1 MPITVYREIAQ
12 TLPDTNDKLLEIDQM
27 TQIRVQKYGSVLL
40 QVCQRFGMKRM
51 AYLKDKMIA
60 ENLAREDAIEA
71 SGSMNAPS
79 GWISKTS

>member
-1 MPITVYREIAQ
+1 
-12 TLPDTNDKLLEIDQM
+12 M

-40 QVCQRFGMKRM
+40 QVCQRFGTKRM

-60 ENLAREDAIEA
+60 ESLAREDAFEA